1 MPYELGFIQKSKDTI
16 IMSSDILSAVKCE
29 YILLSLHP
37 NLLKPLRMNYN
48 YITKKIQYNP
58 DLDFGDILN
67 KSFELFKKVWLQG
80 FLMVLVNLLIV
91 GALVGILFIPL
102 VVSGVYASINAPDTF
117 DGGSIG
123 LLFLGAFFMFF
134 LLFAFLMMLNVSM
147 QAGFLNTCRMAD
159 LGKEVGFEGYFKL
172 LSGAYFFKT
181 LRLSAAFIGI
191 FMLGYIV
198 CVIPVFY
205 LIVPLS
211 YFIVIYAFNPEMS
224 VSNIINI
231 SFKIGNNKWLFT
243 IGIAIVAG
251 AISQIG
257 VLLCGIGFFFTAS
270 FARIP
275 MYFIYKQVIG
285 FDEHDE
291 IDSIG
296 TTGDDDYVYLK

>member
-1 MPYELGFIQKSKDTI
+1 
-16 IMSSDILSAVKCE
+16 
-29 YILLSLHP
+29 
-37 NLLKPLRMNYN
+37 MNYN
-48 YITKKIQYNP
+48 YITKKIQSNQ

-80 FLMVLVNLLIV
+80 FLMVLVNLLII
-91 GALVGILFIPL
+91 GALVGVLIIPM
-102 VVSGVYASINAPDTF
+102 VVSGVYAGIYSPETF
-117 DGGSIG
+117 YGGASG
-123 LLFLGAFFMFF
+123 LIFLGAFLLFF
-134 LLFAFLMMLNVSM
+134 LLFGFIMMLNVSM

-159 LGKEVGFEGYFKL
+159 LGKDVGFEGYFKL
-172 LSGAYFFKT
+172 ISGAYFFKT

-198 CVIPVFY
+198 CFLPVFY

-211 YFIVIYAFNPEMS
+211 YFVVIYAFNPEMS
-224 VSNIINI
+224 VSNIINT

-243 IGIAIVAG
+243 IGMAIVAG
-251 AISQIG
+251 AISQVG
-257 VLLCGIGFFFTAS
+257 VLLCGIGFLFTAS

-291 IDSIG
+291 IDTIG